1 MLGGGFLRQ
10 MNETIKS
17 NRDLLGKTKKKPFDK
32 HDKTTVEKAALVDK
46 VFMSDR
52 DRKIHLA
59 EIIKRAKESKR
70 RSWYILGISVIVTA
84 LIILL
89 FSLTL
94 GKELIEF
101 LDN

>member
-10 MNETIKS
+10 MNDTIKS

-32 HDKTTVEKAALVDK
+32 LDKTNVEKAALVDK
-46 VFMSDR
+46 VFLSDE
-52 DRKIHLA
+52 DRKMHLA
-59 EIIKRAKESKR
+59 EIAKQAKESKK
-70 RSWYILGISVIVTA
+70 RSWYIFGVSVIVTV

>member
-17 NRDLLGKTKKKPFDK
+17 NRDLLGKTKKKSFDK
-32 HDKTTVEKAALVDK
+32 IDKTNVEKAALVDK
-46 VFMSDR
+46 VFMSDE
-52 DRKIHLA
+52 DRKMHLA
-59 EIIKRAKESKR
+59 EITKRAKESTK
-70 RSWYILGISVIVTA
+70 RSWYIFGISVIVTA

-101 LDN
+101 LGK